1 MDTAT
6 ISQQS
11 SRATTGPVI
20 VGLDEASAAT
30 DAVVL
35 GQALAEA
42 LGSELVPARSAA
54 KGLRALAEQEGA
66 SAIVIGSASASTLGR
81 LVAGSTIPV
90 AVAPAGY
97 SETTDP
103 RIAAIGVGFDGSET
117 SRAALR
123 WASAVARAADA
134 TLRIIGVHEPVPV
147 DRFTLTKALAS
158 PPFSAVVREQ
168 QEKRLTIGAAEVGD
182 GIAVEPQLR
191 DGTAAD
197 VLVDAS
203 QTLDLV
209 VLGTRGLG
217 RIRGAILGS
226 VSDAVV
232 RAAHSPVVVIP
243 SAAA

>member
-6 ISQQS
+6 IPQQS
-11 SRATTGPVI
+11 SRATGPVI
-20 VGLDEASAAT
+20 VGLDQSSTAT

-42 LGSELVPARSAA
+42 LESELIPARSAA
-54 KGLRALAEQEGA
+54 KGLRTLAEREGA

-81 LVAGSTIPV
+81 LVAGSAIPV

-97 SETTDP
+97 SEIDP

-123 WASAVARAADA
+123 WASGVARGADA

-147 DRFTLTKALAS
+147 DRFALTKALAS

-168 QEKRLTIGAAEVGD
+168 QEKRLAIGAAEVGD
-182 GIAVEPQLR
+182 GLAVEPQLR
-191 DGTAAD
+191 DGTTAD
-197 VLVDAS
+197 VLVDVS
-203 QTLDLV
+203 RTLDLL

-217 RIRGAILGS
+217 RIRGAVLGS
-226 VSDAVV
+226 VSAAVV
-232 RAAHSPVVVIP
+232 RAAHSPVGVVP
-243 SAAA
+243 SLAQ

>member
-6 ISQQS
+6 IPQQS

-20 VGLDEASAAT
+20 VGLDDPSTAT

-42 LGSELVPARSAA
+42 LGSELVPVRSGA
-54 KGLRALAEQEGA
+54 KGLRALAEREGA
-66 SAIVIGSASASTLGR
+66 AAIVLGSASPSTLGR
-81 LVAGSTIPV
+81 MVAGSAIPV
-90 AVAPAGY
+90 AVAPGGY
-97 SETTDP
+97 SETEP
-103 RIAAIGVGFDGSET
+103 QIAAIGSGFDGSET

-123 WASAVARAADA
+123 WASAVARSAEA

-147 DRFTLTKALAS
+147 DRFALTKALAS

-168 QEKRLTIGAAEVGD
+168 QEKRLAIGAAEVGD
-182 GIAVEPQLR
+182 GLVVEPQLW
-191 DGTAAD
+191 DGTTAD

-203 QTLDLV
+203 RTLDLL
-209 VLGTRGLG
+209 VLGTCGLG
-217 RIRGAILGS
+217 RIRGAVLGS
-226 VSDAVV
+226 VSAAVV
-232 RAAHSPVVVIP
+232 RAVHSPVVVVP